1 MVPLI
6 RPALLLA
13 VQVYCPVSLREMRG
27 KTRVPWVDRV
37 VPSRDHVIMGVGSPV
52 AAQVRVCRVFSV
64 AVLFVGACVKV
75 GGTRGVGGGGGGK
88 WSDGGRSDGGQLS
101 EGRKGEARRKGQ
113 ER

>member
-1 MVPLI
+1 MVALI

-52 AAQVRVCRVFSV
+52 AAHVRVCRVFSV
-64 AVLFVGACVKV
+64 AVMFVGACVKV
-75 GGTRGVGGGGGGK
+75 GGTGCVEGGGRGG
-88 WSDGGRSDGGQLS
+88 
-101 EGRKGEARRKGQ
+101 
-113 ER
+113 